1 MIITKFLLICG
12 GTRVACKFCVF
23 PDAADTRLRIATARQ
38 AAASTA
44 FGNNIRAI
52 RITRG

>member
-1 MIITKFLLICG
+1 MIVTKFLLICG
-12 GTRVACKFCVF
+12 DMRVACNAF
-23 PDAADTRLRIATARQ
+23 AADTRLRIVTARQ